1 MIEVIKTYISKKLID
16 IRDLVKDINLT
27 YVYEKAI
34 DYHTIIVEPTYTYE
48 NNPLF
53 HSLEKDL
60 IEEIGKKFG
69 IYDILFTQAVP
80 YISINEKEVVLRLTS
95 INTTEDSETRFSYL
109 FKQDIQITNRFNEIS
124 KNDYTELISSYALAA

>member
-60 IEEIGKKFG
+60 IEPVG
-69 IYDILFTQAVP
+69 
-80 YISINEKEVVLRLTS
+80 
-95 INTTEDSETRFSYL
+95 
-109 FKQDIQITNRFNEIS
+109 
-124 KNDYTELISSYALAA
+124 

>member
-1 MIEVIKTYISKKLID
+1 MIEVIKTHISKKLID

-34 DYHTIIVEPTYTYE
+34 DYHTIIVGPTYIYE
-48 NNPLF
+48 NNSLF

-60 IEEIGKKFG
+60 IEEIGEKFG

-95 INTTEDSETRFSYL
+95 INTTEDSEMRFNY
-109 FKQDIQITNRFNEIS
+109 DILDIPQFNEIS

>member
-95 INTTEDSETRFSYL
+95 INTTEDSEM
-109 FKQDIQITNRFNEIS
+109 RFNYDILDLS
-124 KNDYTELISSYALAA
+124 LIHI

>member
-69 IYDILFTQAVP
+69 IYDILFTQAGFQFDKITFSNKGGHQ
-80 YISINEKEVVLRLTS
+80 YDQSGEFDKTLRQQACRKRCHFP
-95 INTTEDSETRFSYL
+95 D
-109 FKQDIQITNRFNEIS
+109 Q
-124 KNDYTELISSYALAA
+124 

>member
-34 DYHTIIVEPTYTYE
+34 DYYTIIVEPTYTYE

-95 INTTEDSETRFSYL
+95 INTTEDSEMRFNY
-109 FKQDIQITNRFNEIS
+109 DILDIPQFNEIS

>member
-34 DYHTIIVEPTYTYE
+34 DYHTYTYE

-95 INTTEDSETRFSYL
+95 INTTEDSEMRFNY
-109 FKQDIQITNRFNEIS
+109 DILDIPQFNEIS

>member
-80 YISINEKEVVLRLTS
+80 YISINENYSIYNRLLLN
-95 INTTEDSETRFSYL
+95 IL
-109 FKQDIQITNRFNEIS
+109 
-124 KNDYTELISSYALAA
+124 